1 MCTVAPK
8 CGVWER
14 QHDPFKTVSVRESE
28 GVRDRCFS
36 GRREVTKES
45 KKPEAEEQRRD
56 DDLQKLSVSA
66 ECSS

>member
-1 MCTVAPK
+1 MSDG
-8 CGVWER
+8 GVRARARER
-14 QHDPFKTVSVRESE
+14 ERGSVRESE

-36 GRREVTKES
+36 GRREVTKEL